1 MAYTFAVSSASQ
13 FANVCFPSPLHPLQ
27 AGGLGSTGTQ
37 RVLDLV
43 PEKIHQRVPLFCG
56 SKSEV
61 EYLESFFK

>member
-1 MAYTFAVSSASQ
+1 MSYLAE
-13 FANVCFPSPLHPLQ
+13 Q